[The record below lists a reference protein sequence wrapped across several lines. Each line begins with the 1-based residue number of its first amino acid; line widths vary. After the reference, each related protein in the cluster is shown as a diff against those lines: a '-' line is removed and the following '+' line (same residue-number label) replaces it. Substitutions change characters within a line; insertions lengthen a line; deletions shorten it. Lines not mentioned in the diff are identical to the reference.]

1 MIVKREDNGFGFTL
15 TQEMPVFVD
24 KVFNSSSAQKAGIQ
38 PKDRI
43 VKVSQGVRCMG
54 VCWRALKERASWG

>member
-1 MIVKREDNGFGFTL
+1 MRREENGFGFTL

-43 VKVSQGVRCMG
+43 VKVRG
-54 VCWRALKERASWG
+54 